1 MFYNKGLP
9 DSEHHQHPSSS
20 VLKFNLVHNWSLTPT
35 YPGWF
40 TVLESYVV
48 PQHPAGGIQ
57 PTGCWSSLHS
67 PNHVLST
74 ASPQVQQLW
83 AVLHQVRCMDI
94 FTKAVNSMHPGV
106 SSTMWLCLSG
116 VYLAPYLAML
126 PKSMVQ
132 VPMSKPTPLALIE
145 PKESF

>member
-20 VLKFNLVHNWSLTPT
+20 VLKFNLVHTWSLTPT

-67 PNHVLST
+67 PDHALST

-83 AVLHQVRCMDI
+83 AAFASGL
-94 FTKAVNSMHPGV
+94 MHGYFYQGCELRAPWGLKHRVIVPFWGLSCSLPCNTTQKYGPGSHV
-106 SSTMWLCLSG
+106 QTHASG
-116 VYLAPYLAML
+116 PHW
-126 PKSMVQ
+126 
-132 VPMSKPTPLALIE
+132 T
-145 PKESF
+145 